1 MPEVLPIDEGP
12 SNILSASEAQELE
25 NLLQKIRDGYPIT
38 TAIRQR
44 LLELLVKQPS
54 QMDAKLRIKG
64 KFLGVDFGK

>member
-12 SNILSASEAQELE
+12 SNILSPSEEQELE